1 MQPFQL
7 ILALVLALMMFA
19 VALHLRVADFALV
32 ARMPRAIAAGLI
44 PQFILLPVATWALT
58 MMLDLPANIELAML
72 LVAACPGGN
81 VSNVVTHFAKGNAA
95 LSVTLTAIASAA
107 AVVMLPLNFAWTA
120 AANPETA
127 KLLVALAVDQQLL
140 WLNLM
145 AMLGLP
151 MVLGLWLGAKR
162 PHIADRLKKPLAR
175 LALAML
181 FVFVVAGLVG
191 QRQLL
196 TLALLPTFALVVA
209 HNLLGLGVGWLS
221 ARGFRVGWAERR
233 TITIEVGMQ
242 NSALAL
248 AVIASQ
254 FQNDLGMVVIASLW
268 GVWHIVSGLILAAV
282 WRRHTPNNP

>member
-1 MQPFQL
+1 MTPFQL
-7 ILALVLALMMFA
+7 ILSLVLALMMFA
-19 VALHLRVADFALV
+19 VALHLRWADFALV
-32 ARMPRAIAAGLI
+32 ARMPRAVVAGLI
-44 PQFILLPVATWALT
+44 PEFLLLPAATWALT
-58 MMLDLPANIELAML
+58 MVLDLPANIELAML

-81 VSNVVTHFAKGNAA
+81 VSNVVTHFARGNAA
-95 LSVTLTAIASAA
+95 LSVTLTAVASAA

-127 KLLVALAVDQQLL
+127 RLLVALAVDQQLL
-140 WLNLM
+140 WLNLL
-145 AMLGLP
+145 AMLGVP
-151 MVLGLWLGAKR
+151 MVLGLWLGARR
-162 PHIADRLKKPLAR
+162 PQLAQRLQKPLGR
-175 LALAML
+175 MALGML
-181 FVFVVAGLVG
+181 LVFIVAGLVG

-221 ARGFRVGWAERR
+221 ARLFRVGWAERR

-254 FQNDLGMVVIASLW
+254 FQNDLGMVIIASLW
-268 GVWHIVSGLILAAV
+268 GIWHIVSGLLLAAV
-282 WRRHTPNNP
+282 WRRQFPAIA

>member
-58 MMLDLPANIELAML
+58 MMLDLQANIELAML

-209 HNLLGLGVGWLS
+209 HNLLGLCVGWLS

-268 GVWHIVSGLILAAV
+268 GVWHIVSGLLLAAV

>member
-1 MQPFQL
+1 MTPFQL
-7 ILALVLALMMFA
+7 ILSLVLALMMFA
-19 VALHLRVADFALV
+19 VALHLRWADFALV
-32 ARMPRAIAAGLI
+32 ARMPRAVAAGLI
-44 PQFILLPVATWALT
+44 PQFLLLPAATWALT
-58 MMLDLPANIELAML
+58 MVLDLPANVELAML

-81 VSNVVTHFAKGNAA
+81 VSNVVTHFARGNAA
-95 LSVTLTAIASAA
+95 LSVTLTAVASAA

-120 AANPETA
+120 AANPDTA
-127 KLLVALAVDQQLL
+127 RLLVALAVDQKLL
-140 WLNLM
+140 WLNLL

-151 MVLGLWLGAKR
+151 MVLGLWLGARR
-162 PHIADRLKKPLAR
+162 PQLAQRLQKPLGR
-175 LALAML
+175 MALGML
-181 FVFVVAGLVG
+181 LVFIVAGLLG

-209 HNLLGLGVGWLS
+209 HNLLGLGLGWLS
-221 ARGFRVGWAERR
+221 ARLFRVGWAERR

-268 GVWHIVSGLILAAV
+268 GIWHIVSGLLLAAV
-282 WRRHTPNNP
+282 WRRHTPNTR

>member
-1 MQPFQL
+1 MTPFQL

-32 ARMPRAIAAGLI
+32 ARMPRAVAAGLI
-44 PQFILLPVATWALT
+44 PQFVLLPVATWALT
-58 MMLDLPANIELAML
+58 MVLNLPANIELAML

-81 VSNVVTHFAKGNAA
+81 VSNVVTHFARGNAA
-95 LSVTLTAIASAA
+95 LSVTLTAVASAA
-107 AVVMLPLNFAWTA
+107 AVVMLPLNFAWMA

-127 KLLVALAVDQQLL
+127 QLLVALAVDQKLL

-151 MVLGLWLGAKR
+151 MVLGLWLGAR
-162 PHIADRLKKPLAR
+162 QPRVAERLRKPLGR
-175 LALAML
+175 MALAML
-181 FVFVVAGLVG
+181 FVFIIAGLVG

-196 TLALLPTFALVVA
+196 TLALLPTFALVVL
-209 HNLLGLGVGWLS
+209 HNLLGLSVGWLS
-221 ARGFRVGWAERR
+221 AWAFRVGWAERR

-254 FQNDLGMVVIASLW
+254 FQNDLGMVIIASLW
-268 GVWHIVSGLILAAV
+268 GIWHIVSGLLLAGV
-282 WRRHTPNNP
+282 WRRQFPAIP

>member
-1 MQPFQL
+1 MTPFQL

-32 ARMPRAIAAGLI
+32 ARMPRAVVAGLI
-44 PQFILLPVATWALT
+44 PQFVLLPVATWALT
-58 MMLDLPANIELAML
+58 MVLDLPANIELAML

-81 VSNVVTHFAKGNAA
+81 VSNVVTHFARGNAA
-95 LSVTLTAIASAA
+95 LSVTLTAVASAA

-127 KLLVALAVDQQLL
+127 RLLVALAVDQKLL

-145 AMLGLP
+145 AMLGMP
-151 MVLGLWLGAKR
+151 MLLGLWLGARQPKM
-162 PHIADRLKKPLAR
+162 AERLRKPLGR
-175 LALAML
+175 MALAML
-181 FVFVVAGLVG
+181 FVFIIAGLVG

-209 HNLLGLGVGWLS
+209 HNLIGLCVGWLS
-221 ARGFRVGWAERR
+221 ARAFRVGWAERR

-254 FQNDLGMVVIASLW
+254 FQNDLGMVIIASLW
-268 GVWHIVSGLILAAV
+268 GIWHIVSGLLLAAV
-282 WRRHTPNNP
+282 WRRQFPAIP